1 MPQLAE
7 PLSKGCHH
15 QGILGGEGGAI
26 VCGLWTLPLG
36 DKREL
41 GGGGG
46 KVGDGPAKKQLLMFN
61 KGSDQSEGI
70 RLQCRVMS

>member
-1 MPQLAE
+1 LRKCKNNVIFMPQLAE

-15 QGILGGEGGAI
+15 QGILGGGGGGGPI

-41 GGGGG
+41 GGG
-46 KVGDGPAKKQLLMFN
+46 
-61 KGSDQSEGI
+61 EG
-70 RLQCRVMS
+70 R